1 MKFLR
6 KPYIRKPVLERPLSE
21 KKKFICIDRNGI
33 VEEKFEKR
41 RILHRKGGENLDK
54 LKHLNVRNLL

>member
-6 KPYIRKPVLERPLSE
+6 KLNLRKTCLDRPLSE
-21 KKKFICIDRNGI
+21 KKITYIDRNGI
-33 VEEKFEKR
+33 EEENFEKR